1 MQHISDE
8 MSFLLNER
16 YLIFFDRL
24 LQLILSFIMKYFYKF
39 AQKKKDMLTKNVI
52 NKLSFFVL
60 ILPFW
65 LLSSC
70 STPLQELIYLNEIE
84 TGKTYESGPL
94 PDEYKIRSNDQLFIQ
109 VISDDPL
116 NAAFLNLT
124 NTQRTI
130 GGSSSNLELIT
141 FLVDQDGNITY
152 PELGEIDVENKTV
165 QEVRDIIQNGVDQ
178 YLESASVFVKLVNR
192 NITVL
197 GEVLQPGQKL
207 MVKNQLTIFEA
218 LGLAGDI
225 SDYGNRQ
232 TVKLIRELPDGKHIV
247 EMDLT
252 DPETIFSPYY
262 YILPHDIIYVEHST
276 KVYGAKNLPYS
287 APLSITASI
296 VSIGLLILNLF
307 R

>member
-1 MQHISDE
+1 MNKTKIK
-8 MSFLLNER
+8 LLTVFVIL
-16 YLIFFDRL
+16 LIF
-24 LQLILSFIMKYFYKF
+24 
-39 AQKKKDMLTKNVI
+39 T
-52 NKLSFFVL
+52 
-60 ILPFW
+60 
-65 LLSSC
+65 SC

-84 TGKTYESGPL
+84 TGKTFENGPM
-94 PDEYKIRSNDQLFIQ
+94 PDEYKIRPNDQLFIQ

-116 NAAFLNLT
+116 NAAFLNLI
-124 NTQRTI
+124 NTQ
-130 GGSSSNLELIT
+130 GSMGSMGSSANSLELIT
-141 FLVDQDGNITY
+141 FLVDQDGNISY
-152 PELGEIDVENKTV
+152 PELGEIHVEDKTI
-165 QEVRDIIQNGVDQ
+165 QEVQKIIQTRVNE

-192 NITVL
+192 NVTIL
-197 GEVLQPGQKL
+197 GEVKQPGQKL

-225 SDYGNRQ
+225 TDYGNRQ
-232 TVKLIRELPDGKHIV
+232 SVKLIRELPDGKHIV

-262 YILPHDIIYVEHST
+262 YVLPHDIVYVEHST

-296 VSIGLLILNLF
+296 VSIGLLILNIF